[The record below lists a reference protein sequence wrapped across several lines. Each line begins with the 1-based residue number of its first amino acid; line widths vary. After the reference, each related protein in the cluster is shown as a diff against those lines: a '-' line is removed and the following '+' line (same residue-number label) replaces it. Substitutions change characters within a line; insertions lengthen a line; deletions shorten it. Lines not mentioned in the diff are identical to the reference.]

1 ELPNTN
7 TSIFSAVRPITN
19 GTGRII
25 GIDDDLNASEP
36 AMSIENGLP
45 RQYEFFAGT
54 TGTNFS
60 TTFNIGVPNVFS
72 AIANNSVANGGT
84 SAIAGGEKR
93 LGLNGSYESFSS
105 FNAANRFQIYGT
117 NLRVGHAGWDA
128 PGPFPGDIM
137 EVVWYNRLLTANEQ
151 SRINSYL

>member
-1 ELPNTN
+1 RDFHVTGVQTCALPIYFHPYTTDYTGSKYFYNSATVINPLGNVELPNTN

-25 GIDDDLNASEP
+25 GIDDDTNASEP
-36 AMSIENGLP
+36 AMSIQNGLP

-72 AIANNSVANGGT
+72 AIANN
-84 SAIAGGEKR
+84 
-93 LGLNGSYESFSS
+93 
-105 FNAANRFQIYGT
+105 
-117 NLRVGHAGWDA
+117 
-128 PGPFPGDIM
+128 
-137 EVVWYNRLLTANEQ
+137 
-151 SRINSYL
+151 